1 MSRSL
6 DPVVL
11 AYRRERAA
19 TLTREGRSATEIA
32 DILGVSPR
40 TVARYRRMTG
50 TQLGEPSPRLT
61 DNQIE
66 LIRQL
71 LEDGC
76 SRAET
81 ARTVGVSPHAVR
93 RHFPDKH
100 WTREQTYEH
109 LSAIKRFDIENHS
122 PRRRVVS

>member
-1 MSRSL
+1 MSQIL

-19 TLTREGRSATEIA
+19 TLTREGLSATEIA
-32 DILGVSPR
+32 DILGVSTR
-40 TVARYRRMTG
+40 TVARYRRRTG
-50 TQLGEPSPRLT
+50 TQLGEPSPRLA
-61 DNQIE
+61 DDQIE
-66 LIRQL
+66 WIRQL
-71 LEDGC
+71 LDDGC

-81 ARTVGVSPHAVR
+81 ARTVGVSPNTVC